1 MTVLDTRLPAPTAPR
16 GAPGA
21 GRQPAGRDCHY
32 CGHGL
37 PRGRAVTFC
46 PYCGQNVT
54 VRHCPACSA
63 EADVG
68 WRYCVCCG
76 RGMNG

>member
-1 MTVLDTRLPAPTAPR
+1 VTVIGARLSAPVPARAPTAK
-16 GAPGA
+16 PG
-21 GRQPAGRDCHY
+21 GCDCHY
-32 CGHGL
+32 CGHVL
-37 PRGRAVTFC
+37 PRGRPVTFC

-76 RGMNG
+76 RSMSG

>member
-1 MTVLDTRLPAPTAPR
+1 MTAAGTRPATPATGSRSTPAT
-16 GAPGA
+16 GA
-21 GRQPAGRDCHY
+21 DCHY
-32 CGHGL
+32 CGHVL
-37 PRGRAVTFC
+37 PHRRTVTFC

-54 VRHCPACSA
+54 VRRCPACSA

-68 WRYCVCCG
+68 WRFCVCCG

>member
-1 MTVLDTRLPAPTAPR
+1 MTVIGARLSAPIPAAPR
-16 GAPGA
+16 AVSAQPG
-21 GRQPAGRDCHY
+21 GCECHY
-32 CGHGL
+32 CGHVL

-54 VRHCPACSA
+54 LRHCPACSA

-68 WRYCVCCG
+68 WNFCVCCG
-76 RGMNG
+76 RGMNR